1 MNHRKTAL
9 LAATALAT
17 AIGIGSATAIGLGSD
32 PPVESDP
39 RQGPQLVRIAIAK
52 PAQPAERAFTG
63 VISAR
68 VQSNLGFRVPGKV
81 VARLVDVGQSVR
93 TGQSLVRLD
102 QTDLDLALA
111 AKEKGVAAARALA
124 VQAAAEEARHRALR
138 KKGWSTQQKYDQVK
152 AALDSAQAQ
161 LAAAEAEAGVARNE
175 VSYALLLADADGTV
189 VDTLAEPGQVVAAGQ
204 TVVKLAHAGAREA
217 TVNLP
222 EAVRPAIGS
231 PAQARLYGAPSA
243 PSPARLR
250 QLSDAADPASRTY
263 EARYVLEGEAARA
276 PLGATITVRVATNEA
291 GGATEVPIGAL
302 HDDGKST
309 GLWVL
314 DPATSSVSFRT
325 VQVRGLAAETA
336 VVSGVHSGERIVA
349 LGAHLL
355 HEGERVRGAEQ
366 MVAAQ

>member
-1 MNHRKTAL
+1 MNHRKTVL
-9 LAATALAT
+9 LAATALA
-17 AIGIGSATAIGLGSD
+17 AIGLGSAAAIGLGSD

-52 PAQPAERAFTG
+52 PTRPAERAFTG
-63 VISAR
+63 IISAR

-81 VARLVDVGQSVR
+81 VARLVDVGQTVR
-93 TGQSLVRLD
+93 TGEPLMRLD

-111 AKEKGVAAARALA
+111 AKEKVVAAARALA
-124 VQAAAEEARHRALR
+124 VQAAADEARYHTLR
-138 KKGWSTQQKYDQVK
+138 RSGWSPQQKYDQSK
-152 AALDSAQAQ
+152 AALDSAKAQ

-217 TVNLP
+217 TVSLP

-231 PAQARLYGAPSA
+231 PAQARLYGEPSA
-243 PSPARLR
+243 FWPARLR
-250 QLSDAADPASRTY
+250 QLSDAADPASRTF

-276 PLGATITVRVATNEA
+276 PLGATVTVRVAANEA